1 MGPGAI
7 MKRGKPRELSVQRMK
22 FYPNKLF
29 VTQEAGE
36 QEDRNVTWQRRAQYM
51 HPNMVKLE

>member
-1 MGPGAI
+1 MGAI
-7 MKRGKPRELSVQRMK
+7 MKRGKTRELSVQRMK

-36 QEDRNVTWQRRAQYM
+36 QEDRDVTWQRRARYI